1 MTMHCRHLQAGKI
14 SHLIYLSM
22 TASLIVLF
30 FLITALSRIFNAN
43 KTKQFSKTVS
53 SSGFPVFRTSLCIVT
68 DIWLLASLGGCI
80 GRHVSWCYCGFLYRE
95 LSDISGHSIIFLRWG
110 LGNFQ
115 KIVVC
120 SKNCCKKNYVWGRA
134 MGKKIEQMH
143 STNMHSGIVLY
154 VTLKMLLHINL
165 FRKFPP
171 KNIIHNQK
179 ARKNL
184 LPQKTA

>member
-1 MTMHCRHLQAGKI
+1 
-14 SHLIYLSM
+14 
-22 TASLIVLF
+22 
-30 FLITALSRIFNAN
+30 
-43 KTKQFSKTVS
+43 
-53 SSGFPVFRTSLCIVT
+53 
-68 DIWLLASLGGCI
+68 
-80 GRHVSWCYCGFLYRE
+80 
-95 LSDISGHSIIFLRWG
+95 
-110 LGNFQ
+110 
-115 KIVVC
+115 
-120 SKNCCKKNYVWGRA
+120 